1 VKNGANGRD
10 QAYNWPDSQSEV
22 THTLTWSLAIGRIAV
37 IFGCTLV
44 SQAFAANPL
53 FFSQTDISPDA
64 IALQVV
70 ALNANGDIAGLYE
83 TFDTQEHLHGFLY
96 TSNGTI
102 KTFDAPGAIQTI
114 PQSINGQD
122 VITGIWQAQNGVGP
136 YHAFVWSPTG
146 GIISFDPP
154 GSVSTQSAFIND
166 GGTIAG
172 SFNPPTASGIGYI
185 LSNGAYTTFAAPG
198 GSTITSVRGINAN
211 GDVAGTV
218 AAPPQ
223 PFLRT
228 SNGAF
233 NVISLPLG
241 NSGSIAGL
249 NASDEIAGHTLER
262 ISLGRSTY
270 YPVDTCFAWTKK
282 SLTRFESHQLAAASG
297 INDGGDIVGTVEGP
311 QVVGLQ
317 SFLRTAGGQ
326 ITTIAFGGNGTI
338 TAASAINNAGV
349 VTGSYFASGVWY
361 GFLLYP

>member
-1 VKNGANGRD
+1 MLKR
-10 QAYNWPDSQSEV
+10 SS
-22 THTLTWSLAIGRIAV
+22 AIGRIAV
-37 IFGCTLV
+37 VFGCTLV

-102 KTFDAPGAIQTI
+102 KTLNAPGAIQTI

-122 VITGIWQAQNGVGP
+122 VITGIWQAQNGEGP

-166 GGTIAG
+166 SGIIAG
-172 SFNPPTASGIGYI
+172 SFNPSNGPTAPGIGYI

-198 GSTITSVRGINAN
+198 DSTITSVRGINAN

-218 AAPPQ
+218 TAPPQ

-241 NSGSIAGL
+241 NEGSIAGL
-249 NASDEIAGHTLER
+249 NASDEIAGRTLEK
-262 ISLGRSTY
+262 ISLGKNTY
-270 YPVDTCFAWTKK
+270 YPVDTCFVRTKR
-282 SLTRFESHQLAAASG
+282 SLTTFESHQLAAVSG
-297 INDGGDIVGTVEGP
+297 INDGGDIVGP
-311 QVVGLQ
+311 VGLQ
-317 SFLRTAGGQ
+317 SFLRTADGQ
-326 ITTIAFGGNGTI
+326 ITIIAFGGNGTI
-338 TAASAINNAGV
+338 TSASAINNAGV